1 MRSFHKPF
9 HFSAEKEKV
18 EWNKGPKTHSF
29 HKPFHYLFEKGNDLW
44 NDRKKMPHKNEDPL
58 PEGNRSPKAVWN
70 GRDNYLTPK
79 SSSP

>member
-1 MRSFHKPF
+1 MT
-9 HFSAEKEKV
+9 FSILCKIEKAVENEKLA
-18 EWNKGPKTHSF
+18 K
-29 HKPFHYLFEKGNDLW
+29 
-44 NDRKKMPHKNEDPL
+44 HKNEDPL